1 MAEDNQNSEMED
13 ILSSIK
19 NILEEDEQRQK
30 NQNTIDVLD
39 DVLADATD
47 DVDDILELSPDM
59 RIEEKAEVNAELQ
72 NDNAPEIDVFADIDL
87 PNNNTTEPEFVIDE
101 PVGTIDS
108 LPEVVVNDEHLPLAN
123 DQDEVLQTNDDSFID
138 DITPIEDILAE
149 DNNNQYV
156 DNIIEDRPNTNFE
169 TTLPE
174 ELSFED
180 LPDNKEDNFVV
191 EQLNEIEKAPE
202 TVEIPVVN
210 ETSLVDD
217 VENFEA
223 PTIFDEPV
231 MVEQENVVEIPEV
244 VNEPT
249 TVEVTTGVDD
259 VEIKKFDAS
268 SNLIS
273 NFAKMFSHEEAS
285 VEEKTTVVENIVAVG
300 NAQKTLEEF
309 VLEAITKVI
318 GNEISYKWNK
328 GEDFRTY
335 AEEEINRQI
344 SAWVNENLPSM
355 VENIIKQEI
364 QRVIAKVGS

>member
-101 PVGTIDS
+101 PVGTIDDI
-108 LPEVVVNDEHLPLAN
+108 PEVVVNEEPLPL
-123 DQDEVLQTNDDSFID
+123 TDDKGDAFQV
-138 DITPIEDILAE
+138 EDVSGNA
-149 DNNNQYV
+149 
-156 DNIIEDRPNTNFE
+156 FE

-174 ELSFED
+174 EMPFED

>member
-101 PVGTIDS
+101 PVGTIDDI
-108 LPEVVVNDEHLPLAN
+108 PEVVVNDEHLPLAN

-156 DNIIEDRPNTNFE
+156 DNTIEDRPNTNFE

-174 ELSFED
+174 ELSFEN
-180 LPDNKEDNFVV
+180 LSDNKVDDIVVDKFEEIGQAPAIVDEPIMPEQIELVENAIVADAPAIIENAEVIDKPIAIKETPVV
-191 EQLNEIEKAPE
+191 EKTE
-202 TVEIPVVN
+202 TQK
-210 ETSLVDD
+210 S
-217 VENFEA
+217 
-223 PTIFDEPV
+223 
-231 MVEQENVVEIPEV
+231 
-244 VNEPT
+244 
-249 TVEVTTGVDD
+249 
-259 VEIKKFDAS
+259 DAS
-268 SNLIS
+268 SKLIS
-273 NFAKMFSHEEAS
+273 SFAKMFSREEAT
-285 VEEKTTVVENIVAVG
+285 VEEKVATTENIIAVG

-335 AEEEINRQI
+335 AEAEINHQI

>member
-39 DVLADATD
+39 DVLADTTD

-59 RIEEKAEVNAELQ
+59 RIEEKAEIETGNQ
-72 NDNAPEIDVFADIDL
+72 NNDIPEVDIFADVDL
-87 PNNNTTEPEFVIDE
+87 SNGNIVESEFIIDE
-101 PVGTIDS
+101 PVGTIDDI
-108 LPEVVVNDEHLPLAN
+108 PEVVVNEEPLPLAN

-174 ELSFED
+174 ELSFEN
-180 LPDNKEDNFVV
+180 LSDNKVDDIVVDQFEEIDQAPAIVDEPIMPEQIELVENAIVADAPAIIENAEVIDKPIAIKETPVV
-191 EQLNEIEKAPE
+191 EKTE
-202 TVEIPVVN
+202 TQK
-210 ETSLVDD
+210 S
-217 VENFEA
+217 
-223 PTIFDEPV
+223 
-231 MVEQENVVEIPEV
+231 
-244 VNEPT
+244 
-249 TVEVTTGVDD
+249 
-259 VEIKKFDAS
+259 DAS
-268 SNLIS
+268 SKLIS